1 MRMTNKHTKGCATSP
16 TIRETQ
22 LKTTLTCH
30 LISIQMTTIKIIE
43 KNNGWRERGE
53 LRDLHAVGIQVGRN
67 VNGAAAMKN
76 GMYIPQKFKNRTPI

>member
-30 LISIQMTTIKIIE
+30 LIPIRMTTIKIIE
-43 KNNGWRERGE
+43 KNNGWKECGE
-53 LRDLHAVGIQVGRN
+53 LRALHAVGIQVGRN
-67 VNGAAAMKN
+67 VNGAAATKN
-76 GMYIPQKFKNRTPI
+76 GMYILQNF

>member
-1 MRMTNKHTKGCATSP
+1 MRMTNKHTKGWATSP

-30 LISIQMTTIKIIE
+30 LISIQMTTIKIIG